1 MRYYPIGLDLK
12 NRPVLVVGGG
22 TIAEGK
28 ITPLVEAAAQVQVVS
43 PTLTEPLH
51 QLVTQGVIAYRQG
64 EFVAADLDNKILV
77 ISATDQQAVNE
88 AVAQAATARGLL
100 CNVVD
105 QPALCNFIT
114 PSIVTRGDLQ
124 ISIST
129 SGKSPTVAQRVK
141 REISELIGAEYETLL
156 EITAELRAAAKHIL
170 PEFNT
175 RRDFL
180 KLFVESEALD
190 LVRAGKVEKARELA
204 QQMLSEAKSKLS

>member
-12 NRPVLVVGGG
+12 NRAVLVVGGG

-28 ITPLVEAAAQVQVVS
+28 IAQLVEAAAKVQVVS
-43 PTLTEPLH
+43 PTLTE
-51 QLVTQGVIAYRQG
+51 QLRLLLMQGVIAYRQG
-64 EFVAADLDNKILV
+64 EFAAADLDHKILV

-88 AVAQAATARGLL
+88 AVAQAAAARGLL

-141 REISELIGAEYETLL
+141 REISEVIGTEYETLL

-170 PEFNT
+170 PDFNT
-175 RRDFL
+175 RRDLL

-190 LVRAGKVEKARELA
+190 LIRAGKVEKARELA